1 MSSRHAM
8 PPIQVNLIS
17 NVSEESNVFWYQF
30 FTWKIKKQST
40 WLIKLIKK
48 ITN

>member
-30 FTWKIKKQST
+30 FNWKIKKT
-40 WLIKLIKK
+40 KYMINK
-48 ITN
+48 IN